1 MWSNEKF
8 HLQLVK
14 ISISTITLES
24 CLAISIKAAYT
35 HNLCPN
41 TTRLYIYPTEICT
54 NVYMCSHKTGTRM
67 FMAILLKPK
76 QSKCPSM
83 LLELIKI
90 SYSPK
95 LQRSEPLLWHPSVNG
110 EQEPVDKY
118 SSLLFPILQKTL
130 SIMYLISVTHLYIGF
145 FFLTVSLFHFLR
157 SHVSWSH
164 SPHKIHPSVSPRGAQ
179 TSTVLFHLCIVHKQ
193 HLSMVIE
200 VKIVVT

>member
-54 NVYMCSHKTGTRM
+54 NVYMCCHKTGTRM

-76 QSKCPSM
+76 QSKCPSL

-118 SSLLFPILQKTL
+118 SSLLLP
-130 SIMYLISVTHLYIGF
+130 
-145 FFLTVSLFHFLR
+145 
-157 SHVSWSH
+157 
-164 SPHKIHPSVSPRGAQ
+164 HPSENSEHYVPNLSNTPLYW
-179 TSTVLFHLCIVHKQ
+179 LFLNCLTLPLPQ
-193 HLSMVIE
+193 ESCLLESFP
-200 VKIVVT
+200 T